1 MKVTD
6 YNFADRNI
14 QYRVILASIKE
25 SLFPNHARISFEDKW
40 VEIQL
45 HQHLLYV
52 QYSTKSAFF
61 QIHLEGPIVYQVG
74 QNKEEIN
81 HLERLLELLT
91 DKFNIP
97 FDARLIEELQHSRL
111 GLSLTYEQFEQRKI
125 AMHHALKITRL
136 PEKIN
141 FISWLSHMQ
150 GNEHTSSLAYTEG
163 MIWEGHPSH
172 PLTKTKLPLNEA
184 DIRDYAPEFM
194 KTVFLKIVLVHRSYL
209 AITSMDDNDR
219 FVGEHIIPE
228 YNSRLKQFL
237 EPLGC
242 ELSDYRVIL
251 VHPWQYEHVI
261 TEQFTIAIKNLNVI
275 PTPYSISSTPTLS
288 FRTMALDHK
297 PYHIKL
303 PVNVQA
309 TSAVRT
315 VSPVTTVDG
324 PKLSYQLQGLLN
336 IYPSLQV
343 AMEPYGMYVKEE
355 NDIARQFAMIVRQSP
370 KTSDNNILQFV
381 TAALTQENPVDEQ
394 VTVDSLI
401 EFLYGTIDAKAIETF
416 IQSYTKTLIPPLIAY
431 IQTYGIAL
439 EAHQQ
444 NTIFQVNQQTQEFS
458 FIVRDLGGS
467 RIDIDTLVK
476 EVPHIE
482 ITNESLIAD
491 NIEAVVAK
499 FQHAVIQNQLGTLI
513 DHFHHAHHM
522 DEALLYK
529 IVRECVARSI
539 DDTLAH
545 SNTLRDV
552 LFGETVTVKALLNM
566 RMHQRVKSYMEIELQ
581 NPIQKEV

>member
-1 MKVTD
+1 
-6 YNFADRNI
+6 
-14 QYRVILASIKE
+14 
-25 SLFPNHARISFEDKW
+25 
-40 VEIQL
+40 
-45 HQHLLYV
+45 
-52 QYSTKSAFF
+52 
-61 QIHLEGPIVYQVG
+61 
-74 QNKEEIN
+74 
-81 HLERLLELLT
+81 
-91 DKFNIP
+91 
-97 FDARLIEELQHSRL
+97 
-111 GLSLTYEQFEQRKI
+111 
-125 AMHHALKITRL
+125 
-136 PEKIN
+136 
-141 FISWLSHMQ
+141 
-150 GNEHTSSLAYTEG
+150 
-163 MIWEGHPSH
+163 
-172 PLTKTKLPLNEA
+172 
-184 DIRDYAPEFM
+184 
-194 KTVFLKIVLVHRSYL
+194 
-209 AITSMDDNDR
+209 
-219 FVGEHIIPE
+219 
-228 YNSRLKQFL
+228 
-237 EPLGC
+237 
-242 ELSDYRVIL
+242 
-251 VHPWQYEHVI
+251 
-261 TEQFTIAIKNLNVI
+261 
-275 PTPYSISSTPTLS
+275 
-288 FRTMALDHK
+288 MALDHK

-315 VSPVTTVDG
+315 VSSVTTVDG

-370 KTSDNNILQFV
+370 KTSDNNVLQFV

-416 IQSYTKTLIPPLIAY
+416 IQSYTNALIPPLIAY

-513 DHFHHAHHM
+513 DHFYHAHHI

-545 SNTLRDV
+545 SNALRDV